1 MATTDYHKTKA
12 SLQDFLAKYQKMA
25 EDPNRKALEPED
37 VKEGKPQTTEVD
49 KGDGGTAV
57 QGEAGK
63 ETAAETKKSVPEGTG
78 VEDGPVNSGP
88 NPDMEQAKAT
98 GTSPVT
104 TTASPD
110 EDIEA
115 MKNVDPAVKK
125 AFAQQIILESR
136 IMDILDRQFNE
147 LAAKNANQQAEKEV
161 EEKTAEKVVSKEAA
175 EAQLAARIIESAE
188 QHKMAHVKGLMEAT
202 GCTAKEANDILN
214 AVADEDPSAILPAET
229 LSDEDAEAI
238 LAEAAE
244 LDAAEAAEATGET
257 GEAAGEAGEAAVSE
271 DVQAEELEAALAPV
285 IAELQE
291 AGYGDQEILQ
301 AILEEGGITEED
313 LVDAAVEQLV
323 SEGLTEEESM
333 QVIEELAELQANGA
347 TPEDL
352 AAILS
357 GEAGE

>member
-25 EDPNRKALEPED
+25 EDPNREALEPED

-188 QHKMAHVKGLMEAT
+188 QHKMAHVKGLMDAT

-244 LDAAEAAEATGET
+244 LDAAEAAEA
-257 GEAAGEAGEAAVSE
+257 AGEAGEAAVSE

-291 AGYGDQEILQ
+291 AGYGDQDILQ